1 MRSVFVAFCL
11 VLVPQLSVTAQEPA
25 TPRDS
30 VPGLAGDSLLD
41 STHAAALK
49 PVRVTARRRLSVGY
63 APPVN
68 VSAMKIPARLLDVPQ
83 AVSIVSIKLIR
94 DRAIQSVA
102 DAARFMPGVVA
113 GQGEGNRDQIIIR
126 GNSSTADF
134 FVDGVRDDVQF
145 FRDTYNVDRIEALKG
160 PSAMVFGR
168 GGGGGILNRVVKEPE
183 LIPMRRLSA
192 ERGEFGHTRTTAD
205 LGIAPTQTVAARLNS
220 VYESSDSFRDGVERK
235 RYGINP
241 SVKVRAGSSAAI
253 HLDFEHFRDE
263 RTADRGIPSFRGLP
277 YATKSST
284 FFGDPEGSI
293 SDARVNA
300 VTATVS
306 RGNSGPFTVRNHTR
320 LAAYD
325 KFYQNVF
332 PGAMNEDGSAV
343 TIQAYNNS
351 TERTNL
357 FNQTDLTVGF
367 KLAGIKH
374 ALLVGAELG
383 RQSTDNF
390 RNTGYFNNSST
401 AMSAP
406 AASPTISAPVTYRQ
420 SATDADNHIVANVL
434 SAYTQDQ
441 LSLGSRWIAVAGLRY
456 ESFDLRFHNNR
467 SDISLERRDIMLS
480 PRIGLTHKPSDR
492 ISLYGM
498 YGVSHLPSSG
508 DQFASLTEVTRG
520 LEPERFTNREMGAKW
535 QVSTGVEMSAAWYVL
550 DRTNTRANDPNDP
563 GRIVQTGRQ
572 RTSGYEVEFRGAVTP
587 AWDVIGGVSRQ
598 NARIR
603 SATSSAPA
611 GARVPLVPQLTAAMW
626 NRYQLSPRLGI
637 GAGVNYQAKSYAAID
652 NKVTLPAFT
661 EVDAALYY
669 SFARGL
675 HAQINVGNLLD
686 AKHYPTANNNNN
698 ISPGEPRSIRLTI
711 ATEF

>member
-1 MRSVFVAFCL
+1 MKFVLLGFCL
-11 VLVPQLSVTAQEPA
+11 ALAPQALSAQQPA

-30 VPGLAGDSLLD
+30 VPGQAAAGTPD
-41 STHAAALK
+41 STRVSSLK
-49 PVRVTARRRLSVGY
+49 PVRVTASRRLAGGY

-83 AVSIVSIKLIR
+83 AVSIVTSQLIR
-94 DRAIQSVA
+94 DRSIQSVA
-102 DAARFMPGVVA
+102 DAVRFMPGVTA
-113 GQGEGNRDQIIIR
+113 GQGEGNRDQIVIR

-145 FRDTYNVDRIEALKG
+145 FRDIYNVDRIEALKG
-160 PSAMVFGR
+160 PSAMMFGR
-168 GGGGGILNRVVKEPE
+168 GGGGGVVNRVVKEPDW
-183 LIPMRRLSA
+183 MSTRRFTV

-205 LGIAPTQTVAARLNS
+205 LGAAPNHTIAARLNS
-220 VYESSDSFRDGVERK
+220 VYESSESFRDGVERK
-235 RYGINP
+235 RYGLNP
-241 SVKVRAGSSAAI
+241 VVKARAGSGAAVQ
-253 HLDFEHFRDE
+253 LDFEHFRDQ
-263 RTADRGIPSFRGLP
+263 RTADRGIPSFQGLP
-277 YATKSST
+277 YETASST
-284 FFGDPEGSI
+284 FFGDPDRSLA
-293 SDARVNA
+293 DARVNA

-306 RGNSGPFTVRNHTR
+306 HSRGERFSVRNHTR
-320 LAAYD
+320 VAAYD

-332 PGAMNEDGSAV
+332 PGAVSQDGSTV
-343 TIQAYNNS
+343 TIHAYNNH
-351 TERTNL
+351 TDRTNL

-367 KLAGIKH
+367 GLGGIKH
-374 ALLVGAELG
+374 TVLVGAELG

-390 RNTGYFNNSST
+390 RNTGYFNNT
-401 AMSAP
+401 ETVLSAP
-406 AASPTISAPVTYRQ
+406 ATSPTISAPVTFRQ

-441 LSLGSRWIAVAGLRY
+441 LTFGSRWIAVAGLRY
-456 ESFDLRFHNNR
+456 EAFDLRFHNNR
-467 SDISLERRDIMLS
+467 RDISLERRDVMLS

-508 DQFASLTEVTRG
+508 DQFASLTDVTRG
-520 LEPERFTNREMGAKW
+520 LQPERFTNREMGAKW
-535 QVSTGVEMSAAWYVL
+535 QVSTGLEMSAAWYVL
-550 DRTNTRANDPNDP
+550 DRTNARANDPNDP

-572 RTSGYEVEFRGAVTP
+572 RTSGYEFEFRGAVTP
-587 AWDVIGGVSRQ
+587 SWDVIGGVSRQ

-603 SATSSAPA
+603 SATTSAPA
-611 GARVPLVPQLTAAMW
+611 GAKVPLVPRLTAAMW
-626 NRYQLSPRLGI
+626 NRYQLSPRLGV
-637 GAGVNYQAKSYAAID
+637 GAGINYQARSYAAID

-669 SFARGL
+669 SFTRGL
-675 HAQINVGNLLD
+675 HAQVNVDNLFD
-686 AKHYPTANNNNN
+686 GEHYPTANNNNN